1 MPIRGSLN
9 PEKTVIVEDRYMT
22 AVAKAGGSKKKNTAG
37 YKRTHI

>member
-1 MPIRGSLN
+1 MQIRGSLN

-22 AVAKAGGSKKKNTAG
+22 AVAKAASSKKKNTVS

>member
-22 AVAKAGGSKKKNTAG
+22 AVAKAAGSKKKNTAG